1 MKKSKLSEA
10 QIMMILL
17 SMFNRVTVKE
27 LAELLQIQLGRL
39 TIVLILI

>member
-1 MKKSKLSEA
+1 MKKLTLSEA
-10 QIMMILL
+10 QIMILL

-27 LAELLQIQLGRL
+27 LAELLQIQLGKL

>member
-1 MKKSKLSEA
+1 MMKKLTLSEA
-10 QIMMILL
+10 QIMILL
-17 SMFNRVTVKE
+17 SMFNRVMVKE